1 MENSSSYVALEA
13 MLKQG
18 WLFMSAAELER
29 ALTLLEQKGLISPA
43 ERQTLT
49 ELAKHFGIDQCCNG

>member
-29 ALTLLEQKGLISPA
+29 ALHLLEQKGLISPA
-43 ERQTLT
+43 ERKALT
-49 ELAKHFGIDQCCNG
+49 ELAQHFGIGQRCDG